1 MSDLG
6 GVRKKYAD
14 KLRKLTQARSSA
26 LVRAFATVPRERY
39 LGPGPW
45 QIFRIPGGQ
54 TRERKTLVEIFL
66 AVRAFA
72 LVIPHRSAYVSQRLP
87 LGSFLPIPTA
97 CMRLSHLYW
106 GAEV

>member
-1 MSDLG
+1 MAELLEVAS
-6 GVRKKYAD
+6 
-14 KLRKLTQARSSA
+14 
-26 LVRAFATVPRERY
+26 
-39 LGPGPW
+39 
-45 QIFRIPGGQ
+45 IPGGQ
-54 TRERKTLVEIFL
+54 TQERETPVEIFL
-66 AVRAFA
+66 ELRAFA